1 MHGKNKDKTFHITD
15 EISFKWLIFFTVLA
29 RAVFR
34 TQPED
39 YGGAFLQKYIN
50 NIQLL
55 IFL

>member
-15 EISFKWLIFFTVLA
+15 EISSKWLIFFTVLA

-50 NIQLL
+50 NI
-55 IFL
+55 